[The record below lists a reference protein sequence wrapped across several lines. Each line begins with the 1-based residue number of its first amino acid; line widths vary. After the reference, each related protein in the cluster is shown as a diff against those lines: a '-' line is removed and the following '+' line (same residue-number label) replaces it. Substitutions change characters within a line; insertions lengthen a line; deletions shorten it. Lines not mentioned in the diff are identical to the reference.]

1 VVDACCVAPPANEL
15 DEGQKSSVC
24 AAKVAVPP
32 TRDARMLAPVN
43 FVFRVVVSVSTL
55 LGKGAVR
62 VHELRRYGIPHGF
75 N

>member
-1 VVDACCVAPPANEL
+1 VVDAFCVALPANDL

-24 AAKVAVPP
+24 AAKVAVPL

-43 FVFRVVVSVSTL
+43 FAFRVVVIVSTL

-62 VHELRRYGIPHGF
+62 VHESRRYGIPHGF
-75 N
+75 H